1 LSKSGL
7 GKTLDFHP
15 TRKGYFLGDSE
26 VKGDIERL
34 ETLVMNLR
42 IFLET
47 NKEWMSKKGVNTY
60 LAYRYVKKALTCL
73 EEEIDALEYKVLT
86 GVDVYE

>member
-7 GKTLDFHP
+7 GETP
-15 TRKGYFLGDSE
+15 ISNPARKGVLFGYSE
-26 VKGDIERL
+26 IKADIERL

-73 EEEIDALEYKVLT
+73 EEEIDALEYKALT
-86 GVDVYE
+86 GVDIYE